1 MLDKIVWNIL
11 NNVRYIIKMITLILS
26 PIIECKNIES
36 DADCRK
42 YALCGWKDWKEN
54 CALFCGEC
62 GMYLINSVQVF

>member
-1 MLDKIVWNIL
+1 
-11 NNVRYIIKMITLILS
+11 MITLILS